1 MYVPEAAGNAGEQST
16 VGRTFEWEG
25 AMVIN
30 AVAGGNSGFAAQG
43 ELFCAGDKNIMAH
56 LLNSEADIASAALGL
71 GAAAVPTVSKQESAL
86 LKSVKPISSDVLQM
100 LQAAVA
106 SGKDPLGDAFARIRS
121 ADARR
126 LTGATYTPKTI
137 VSAMVRWSKQQT
149 QPVRIIEPGTGSARF
164 LLAAGRAFP
173 SASLLG
179 YEIDPLAAL
188 IARANLSAARYV
200 SRAEILLE
208 DYRAAKPRCVTGPT
222 LFIGNPPYVRHHQI
236 APDWKQWLTQTAAHF
251 GYHASQLAGLHV
263 HFYLATLVH
272 AKPGDFGVY
281 ITAAE
286 WLDVNY
292 GELVR
297 QMFLDRLGGHFIAVI
312 EPTARAFEDAAATA
326 AIAGFVLDSR
336 AKSIR
341 VSRVS
346 DIYKLGS
353 LTEGHDIHRG
363 RLEVSRRW
371 SHLTRKSKSIPEGYV
386 ELGEL
391 CRVHRGQVTGANKV
405 WIAGRHSIGV
415 PDRFLYPTVTR
426 ARELF
431 AAGTTLKDASGLR
444 DVIDI
449 PAELDGLDGVE
460 RLEIDRFLRFAKAAG
475 ADKGYIAENRRA
487 WWSVGLR
494 APAPILATYMA
505 RRPPAFVRNLA
516 AARHINIAHGL
527 YPREPLPCNIL
538 DRLAKFLS
546 KAVSVS
552 DGRTYQ
558 GGLTKFEPREMERL
572 FVPSPDLLRLAA
584 T

>member
-1 MYVPEAAGNAGEQST
+1 MNNGFVK
-16 VGRTFEWEG
+16 
-25 AMVIN
+25 
-30 AVAGGNSGFAAQG
+30 GNSGFAAQG
-43 ELFCAGDKNIMAH
+43 ELFCARDKTTMAH
-56 LLNSEADIASAALGL
+56 LLQSEVDIVSAALGL
-71 GAAAVPTVSKQESAL
+71 GAAAIPTLSQQEMAL
-86 LKSVKPISSDVLQM
+86 LKSAKPISPDVLQM
-100 LQAAVA
+100 LQISIA
-106 SGKDPLGDAFARIRS
+106 SGKDPLGAAFARIRS
-121 ADARR
+121 GDVRR
-126 LTGATYTPKTI
+126 LMGATYTPKPV
-137 VSAMVRWSKQQT
+137 VSAMLRWSRQQA

-164 LLAAGRAFP
+164 LLAAGRRFP

-179 YEIDPLAAL
+179 YEIDPIAAL
-188 IARANLSAARYV
+188 IARGNLSAAGYV
-200 SRAEILLE
+200 RRAQVMLE
-208 DYRAAKPRCVTGPT
+208 DYRAAKPPCVSGPT

-236 APDWKQWLTQTAAHF
+236 APEWKQWLTQTATQF

-272 AKPGDFGVY
+272 AKPGDFGAY

-297 QMFLDRLGGHFIAVI
+297 QMFLDRLGGRFIAVI

-326 AIAGFVLDSR
+326 AIAGFVVDSK
-336 AKSIR
+336 AKSVR

-346 DIYKLGS
+346 DIHELGS
-353 LTEGHDIHRG
+353 LTEGHAIHRG

-371 SHLTRKSKSIPEGYV
+371 SHLTRKSRSIPEGYI

-405 WIAGRHSIGV
+405 WIAGRHSVGI
-415 PDRFLYPTVTR
+415 PDRFLYRTVTR

-431 AAGTTLKDASGLR
+431 AAGATLKDASGLR

-449 PAELDGLDGVE
+449 PAELDQLDGDE
-460 RLEIDRFLRFAKAAG
+460 RREIDRFLRFAKAAG
-475 ADKGYIAENRRA
+475 ADKTYIAENRRA

-505 RRPPAFVRNLA
+505 RRPPAFVRNA
-516 AARHINIAHGL
+516 AGARHLNIAHGL
-527 YPREPLPCNIL
+527 YPREPLTTIIL
-538 DRLAKFLS
+538 DRLAQFLS
-546 KAVSVS
+546 KAVSVT

-572 FVPSPDLLRLAA
+572 FVPSPDLLRSAA
-584 T
+584 A